1 MNLTEITVQKINDVM
16 TVFSKKGRTATINN
30 RTTYG
35 LSFCE
40 KGQITYTQDGKS
52 YVSDNKHIILLPQ
65 GQSYTLR
72 GDKTGEFALINFTCA
87 EQFTDTFLLYP
98 ISALSPLLNDFQQL
112 KELYL
117 FAENRSKMLS
127 IFYNML
133 HNIFVENT
141 TCKTIAPAINYIE
154 KHYSDQTLSNTVLAK
169 QCNISEVYLRKLFR
183 RHLKTTPGQYIAEIR
198 LQKAKQLL
206 AEGTLKIHSVSE
218 ECGFSN
224 PYHFSRFF
232 KQYTGMSP
240 TEYSSK
246 NKTFKL

>member
-1 MNLTEITVQKINDVM
+1 MNLTEIVVQEITDIM
-16 TVFSKKGRTATINN
+16 TVFSQKGRTATVHN
-30 RTTYG
+30 RKTYG

-40 KGQITYTQDGKS
+40 KGQITYAMNGKT

-65 GQSYTLR
+65 GQHYTLY

-87 EQFTDTFLLYP
+87 ENFTDTFLRFP
-98 ISALSPLLNDFQQL
+98 VSALTPLINDFQQL
-112 KELYL
+112 KELHL
-117 FAENRSKMLS
+117 FPENRAKLLS

-133 HNIFVENT
+133 HNIAVENT
-141 TCKTIAPAINYIE
+141 TCKTISPAIEYIE
-154 KHYSDQTLSNTVLAK
+154 KHYGEPSLSNTVLAK
-169 QCNISEVYLRKLFR
+169 QCNISEVYLRKLFN
-183 RHLKTTPGQYIAEIR
+183 RHLNTTPGQYVSEIR

-206 AEGTLKIHSVSE
+206 AEGTLKIRSVSE

-240 TEYSSK
+240 TEYSNR

>member
-1 MNLTEITVQKINDVM
+1 MNLTEITVQEINAVM
-16 TVFSKKGRTATINN
+16 TIFSQKGRTATMYN
-30 RTTYG
+30 RETYG

-40 KGQITYTQDGKS
+40 KGQITYTQNGKS

-65 GQSYTLR
+65 GQSYTLH

-87 EQFTDTFLLYP
+87 EQITDTFLLYP
-98 ISALSPLLNDFQQL
+98 VSALAPLLNDFEQL
-112 KELYL
+112 KELHL
-117 FAENRSKMLS
+117 FPENRAKMLS
-127 IFYNML
+127 VFYNML

-141 TCKTIAPAINYIE
+141 TCKTIAPAIEYVE
-154 KHYSDQTLSNTVLAK
+154 KHYGEPSLSNSVLAK
-169 QCNISEVYLRKLFR
+169 QCNISEVYLRKLFN
-183 RHLKTTPGQYIAEIR
+183 RHLKTTPGQYLAEIR

-206 AEGTLKIHSVSE
+206 AEGALKISSVAE

-240 TEYSSK
+240 TEYSNK